1 MSGFRTKLDYSN
13 NRQIKQFE
21 KTNTILSGG
30 TVFGLPF
37 NELTVGP
44 NLDYSGVTNSYIYAT
59 SSFSGNNTTTI
70 FNWFDANM
78 QIAITRMTI
87 ANNFKTVVSSNF
99 FNTSN

>member
-59 SSFSGNNTTTI
+59 SSFSGNNTT
-70 FNWFDANM
+70 A
-78 QIAITRMTI
+78 RLCPLP
-87 ANNFKTVVSSNF
+87 K
-99 FNTSN
+99 